1 MMKNGY
7 WTGIAVGA
15 FVVGILFGYL
25 VWGARAGRL
34 AGVEQELAATQAQM
48 GEMKK
53 KMSDTEL
60 NLGKVT
66 NEKLTMEKELSDMKE
81 AAEKASKTKRK

>member
-7 WTGIAVGA
+7 WTGIAVA
-15 FVVGILFGYL
+15 TFVVGILFGYL

-48 GEMKK
+48 GELKK
-53 KMSDTEL
+53 KMTDTEA

-66 NEKLTMEKELSDMKE
+66 NEKLTMEKEISDMKD
-81 AAEKASKTKRK
+81 AAEKAKMKKR

>member
-1 MMKNGY
+1 MKNGY

-15 FVVGILFGYL
+15 FVVGVLFGYL
-25 VWGARAGRL
+25 VWGAPAGRL

-53 KMSDTEL
+53 KMTDTEA

-66 NEKLTMEKELSDMKE
+66 NEKLSMEKELSDMKE
-81 AAEKASKTKRK
+81 AAEKATKTKRR